1 MQMTEVMVASQRD
14 TPKRLRHAEIDDV
27 HPRHIAVKIRVFP
40 VICVNRQ
47 RRRNGV
53 KCLRIEISNW
63 AATLDAFVIAGVLGE
78 QQRNDPAAIETAIA
92 RLCRAGFHA
101 IEAEPE
107 TTR

>member
-1 MQMTEVMVASQRD
+1 MKRAAASFEHLAH
-14 TPKRLRHAEIDDV
+14 KRA
-27 HPRHIAVKIRVFP
+27 IARKCSRRY
-40 VICVNRQ
+40 RQ
-47 RRRNGV
+47 RRRNGA

-63 AATLDAFVIAGVLGE
+63 AATLDAFVRAGVLGE